1 MRISDWSSDVCSSDL
16 GEEWDAQLSSP
27 ESLAGLAQVQQL
39 MTEASVA
46 PKDGDNAEPWTPYC
60 EGAAIQF
67 SAPNWALG
75 LASECE
81 TDNPPAAP
89 FVYPLPGINGGVD
102 KAFAGGSTRQEA
114 RRVGKG
120 CVRTCRLRGAPE

>member
-81 TDNPPAAP
+81 TDRSD
-89 FVYPLPGINGGVD
+89 V
-102 KAFAGGSTRQEA
+102 
-114 RRVGKG
+114 RRVGKARD
-120 CVRTCRLRGAPE
+120 RTCRSRRAPTYPKTKNTTSQ